1 MRIVSLLP
9 SATEI
14 VCALGLRDQ
23 LVGRT
28 HRCDYPPDVKDVA
41 VVTAPTDGAHDA
53 ADELGPARLIRET
66 LAGVAPELILV
77 REARTGLGSRQ
88 IEAALIDVETSPRVM
103 SLDPVSLEGIL
114 NTVSTIGAMTESE
127 DDAMG
132 LVEAMREDLG
142 EVEQQV
148 VVRHD
153 QGLRPRRVVVLEG
166 LDPLMASGR
175 WVPEQVRRAGGWD
188 VLGRE
193 GEAPAPT
200 TWEAILDVDPDMLV
214 IAPAGLTLIES
225 QKIFRRLV
233 LPEAWAAI
241 DAVRRGHVFFVEPI
255 YFSRPGPRV
264 VEGVAML
271 AEIFDPDAFVDAS
284 PPNSWTVL
292 SDGGYRRG

>member
-23 LVGRT
+23 LVGIS
-28 HRCDYPPDVKDVA
+28 HRCDFPPDVEGVT
-41 VVTAPTDGAHDA
+41 VVTAATDGAHDA
-53 ADELGPARLIRET
+53 ADELGPARLVREA
-66 LAGVAPELILV
+66 LSACDPELILV

-88 IEAALIDVETSPRVM
+88 IEAALIDMEDSPAII

-114 NTVSTIGAMTESE
+114 NTVSSIGAMTESE

-132 LVEAMREDLG
+132 LVEALREDLG

-166 LDPLMASGR
+166 LDPLMTSGR

-188 VLGRE
+188 LLGRE
-193 GEAPAPT
+193 GEAPVAT
-200 TWEAILDVDPDMLV
+200 TWEAVLDVDPDMLV
-214 IAPAGLTLIES
+214 IAPAGLTLIEA
-225 QKIFRRLV
+225 QQLFGRLA
-233 LPEAWAAI
+233 LPEAWSQI
-241 DAVRRGHVFFVEPI
+241 EAVRRGHVFFVEPV

-264 VEGVAML
+264 VDGVAML

-284 PPNSWTVL
+284 PPDSWTVL
-292 SDGGYRRG
+292 TK